1 MKIFRLIALSLLAL
15 AAALAS
21 TSCKDKKSYADLLND
36 ETKAVNNFLA
46 DQVVIL
52 DLPEDGKLEYGPDAP
67 YYRLDTDGNVFLQ
80 VIDPGED
87 AKIEDDAQVF
97 FRFTRYNLYYYQQ
110 TGELT
115 DGQGNANDVT
125 SGSASFRFNNFTL
138 SSSSQWGS
146 GIQMPLN
153 YVGYNSRVN
162 VIIKSQ
168 LGISNEISYVI
179 PYLFDVRYF
188 RSVSE

>member
-1 MKIFRLIALSLLAL
+1 MKISRLLPITFFAL
-15 AAALAS
+15 AALFV
-21 TSCKDKKSYADLLND
+21 TSCNDRKSYADLLTD
-36 ETKAVNNFLA
+36 ETKAINNFLA

-52 DLPEDGKLEYGPDAP
+52 DPPEDGKLEYGTDAP
-67 YYRLDTDGNVFLQ
+67 FYRIDPDGNVFLQ

-87 AKIEDDAQVF
+87 AKVEDDAQVF
-97 FRFTRYNLYYYQQ
+97 FRFTRYNLYYYQE

-115 DGQGNANDVT
+115 DGQGNADDVT

-146 GIQMPLN
+146 GIQLPLN
-153 YVGYNSRVN
+153 YVGYNARVN

-168 LGISNEISYVI
+168 VGISNEISQVI
-179 PYLFDVRYF
+179 PYLYDVRYF